1 MLENI
6 IVYLFTLFVRGS
18 VDEQSRSPFRRWYSR
33 MLEFRTLLA
42 PNVQFGLFTATLTRA
57 AKHKVFSM
65 LDIDETQILCI
76 ENTPLKQNIRYS
88 VQYINNIL
96 LRSHSRRLLR
106 DSFYSVKVC
115 KNLFCN
121 LLI

>member
-33 MLEFRTLLA
+33 LFEFRTLLA

-57 AKHKVFSM
+57 AKHKLFSM

-76 ENTPLKQNIRYS
+76 ERKVRALTVMDLALMSQPGFP
-88 VQYINNIL
+88 V
-96 LRSHSRRLLR
+96 
-106 DSFYSVKVC
+106 VK
-115 KNLFCN
+115 
-121 LLI
+121 